1 MKRILIGLVSLSLL
15 AGCASGR
22 CKGELDYQKAYSL
35 PEAKVAGLKQT
46 TPAGAMVVPPAPG
59 QIVPYGQLV
68 QEPGSSK
75 PRLECLDTPPAK
87 S

>member
-1 MKRILIGLVSLSLL
+1 MKHLFIALMSAALL
-15 AGCASGR
+15 AGCATGR
-22 CKGELDYQKAYSL
+22 CKGEMNYQKAYSL
-35 PEAKVAGLKQT
+35 PQVQVAGLKQVP
-46 TPAGAMVVPPAPG
+46 PAGAMVVPPAPA

-75 PRLECLDTPPAK
+75 PRLECLDTPPTK